1 MALGAPFWRFW
12 CAAVLANVGDGIR
25 LAAFPLLAAS
35 LTTSPAAVGFVA
47 AAAAL
52 PWLVTGLAAGSL
64 ADRRGARALLVIS
77 DVVRI
82 SVLIVL
88 VGALFTGVVSVAL
101 VAVVSFVLGVA
112 ETVRDTAAQTVIP
125 RLVSP
130 AQLERANS
138 RLVAGELAGN
148 EFVGPLVG
156 GSLFAVG
163 AALPFI
169 SNSAALAIGV
179 LLVLS
184 VPAALLTL
192 PDPGDE
198 PGDAIATGV
207 QAGLAWLGRHR
218 TLRTLMLAAAFVA
231 LADSAWFAIFVLYTE
246 ARLDLG
252 AVGFSMLLAVGALGG
267 LAGAWAADRLIAGH
281 RHDRVLLGSMA
292 VTTMAPALLV
302 VSGTV
307 WAAVVVVVVTSGAFG
322 VFNVAGASLR
332 HRMVPYRVL
341 GRVVATWRTVVYGAG
356 ALGAVAGGVLASAR
370 GLQAPFVLSAALG
383 LIAVAMWWRAIQEP
397 GASA

>member
-1 MALGAPFWRFW
+1 MALGAPFWRLW